1 MALNLKYGTDDAG
14 RHLRTAFDED
24 AANYDAVRP
33 RYCKALF
40 EAIFD
45 GAQLD
50 KSALCLE
57 IGPGT
62 GQATEPFLNRGCRVT
77 AVELGENLAQYLAW
91 KYRDLPNLSVWNGDF
106 LDFPEE
112 QRYDLIY
119 SATAFHW
126 IPREQ
131 GLEKVKRLLKPGGTL
146 ALFWNHPIPGGQI
159 GTPAEQAVSAVY
171 EKHGKGGS
179 KKIFDGSTCP
189 AYCDSLRAAGFRN
202 VGFQL
207 FESQRVLS
215 GTQYVQL
222 MRSYSDH
229 ANLNEAQRQA
239 LEGDML
245 QAIEGLGDGL
255 PILDRMDLYLATI

>member
-33 RYCKALF
+33 RYCKGLF
-40 EAIFD
+40 DAIFD
-45 GAQLD
+45 RAQLD
-50 KSALCLE
+50 KNARCLE

-62 GQATEPFLNRGCRVT
+62 GQATEPFLERGYRVT
-77 AVELGENLAQYLAW
+77 GVELGESLAQYLAL
-91 KYRDLPNLSVWNGDF
+91 KYKDVPNLSVWNGDF

-112 QRYDLIY
+112 QPYDLIY

-131 GLEKVKRLLKPGGTL
+131 GLEKVMQLLKPGGTL
-146 ALFWNHPIPGGQI
+146 ALFWNHPMPGGEV
-159 GTPAEQAVSAVY
+159 GTPEEQAVSTVY
-171 EKHGKGGS
+171 EKHGKGGP
-179 KKIFDGSTCP
+179 KKVFDGSTCP
-189 AYCDSLRAAGFRN
+189 AYCDSLRAAGFRD

-207 FESQRVLS
+207 FESRRVLS
-215 GTQYVQL
+215 GAQYVRL

-229 ANLNEAQRQA
+229 ANLNEAQRTA

-245 QAIEGLGDGL
+245 QAIGGLGDRL